1 MENEDD
7 KFFKYIYIYEKEC
20 VFKSSSSD
28 FPMFE
33 LCPKVEDL

>member
-7 KFFKYIYIYEKEC
+7 KFKKFYIYMKEC

-28 FPMFE
+28 FPKSE